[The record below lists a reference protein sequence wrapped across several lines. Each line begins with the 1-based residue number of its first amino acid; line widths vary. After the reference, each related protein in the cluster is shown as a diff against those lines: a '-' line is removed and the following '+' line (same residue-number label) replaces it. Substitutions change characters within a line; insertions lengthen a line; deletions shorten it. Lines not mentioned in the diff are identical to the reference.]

1 MTFNQI
7 FFAEVPQK
15 SILEIQ
21 KKYSI
26 IERLRAYLTIE
37 AKTMNVWVEKRLHVL
52 TQLFYGIEIE
62 TNQDKY
68 ISQYLAQK
76 MPQYQKYVDN

>member
-68 ISQYLAQK
+68 IGQYLAQK
-76 MPQYQKYVDN
+76 MPQYQKHVDN

>member
-37 AKTMNVWVEKRLHVL
+37 AKPMNVWVEKRLHVL

-68 ISQYLAQK
+68 ISQYLA
-76 MPQYQKYVDN
+76 

>member
-1 MTFNQI
+1 MLK
-7 FFAEVPQK
+7 K
-15 SILEIQ
+15 SILEIY

-62 TNQDKY
+62 TN
-68 ISQYLAQK
+68 
-76 MPQYQKYVDN
+76 

>member
-7 FFAEVPQK
+7 FFVEVPQK

-68 ISQYLAQK
+68 ISQYLA
-76 MPQYQKYVDN
+76 

>member
-68 ISQYLAQK
+68 ISQYLA
-76 MPQYQKYVDN
+76 

>member
-7 FFAEVPQK
+7 FFEEVPQK

-76 MPQYQKYVDN
+76 MPQYQKHVDN

>member
-68 ISQYLAQK
+68 ISQYLT
-76 MPQYQKYVDN
+76 

>member
-1 MTFNQI
+1 MTLNQI

-15 SILEIQ
+15 SLLEIQ

-68 ISQYLAQK
+68 ISQYLTQK
-76 MPQYQKYVDN
+76 MPQYQKHEDN